1 MRHIAIAALIAL
13 APPVFAQDSGDG
25 RPLMPFLEE
34 WSERTEDM
42 MRELMDE
49 IGPEMERMMSEVVP
63 HLQELTE
70 LLGGLDNYELPEILP
85 NGDIIIR
92 RRDDAPPLP
101 DDFMNDNGAID
112 L

>member
-1 MRHIAIAALIAL
+1 MRHAALAALLVL
-13 APPVFAQDSGDG
+13 APPALAQSDGDS
-25 RPLMPFLEE
+25 RPLMPFLDE

-49 IGPEMERMMSEVVP
+49 IGPEMERMMTDIVP
-63 HLQELTE
+63 QLQELSE
-70 LLGGLDNYELPEILP
+70 LLGGMVHYEMPEILP

-92 RRDDAPPLP
+92 RKQDAPPLP
-101 DDFMNDNGAID
+101 DDFLNDNGAID